1 MCYPHF
7 SFALSY
13 ARYNF
18 FTCYLDEKVLMN
30 YKDKL
35 QQANKEAKAA
45 VVVLFLT
52 IIVWIVAGFGVA
64 PLQIVVFNTPLW
76 IITGCFGTWIFAIAA
91 AIYMSNFVFK
101 DIDLEDEEND
111 LISQYSDS
119 NNSTKNSPDDNGSLT
134 MPQSLRN
141 GSEPSASL
149 DTTDKGGK

>member
-1 MCYPHF
+1 MYYPHI

-45 VVVLFLT
+45 VVALFLT
-52 IIVWIVAGFGVA
+52 IIVWIVSGFGVA

-91 AIYMSNFVFK
+91 AVYMSNFVFK

-111 LISQYSDS
+111 LISHYSDS

-134 MPQSLRN
+134 MPQPLQN
-141 GSEPSASL
+141 GSESSFSL
-149 DTTDKGGK
+149 DATDKEGK

>member
-1 MCYPHF
+1 MCCPRF
-7 SFALSY
+7 SFVLSY

-45 VVVLFLT
+45 VVALFLT

-91 AIYMSNFVFK
+91 AVYMSNFVFK

-119 NNSTKNSPDDNGSLT
+119 NNSAKNSSDDNGSLA
-134 MPQSLRN
+134 MLQSLEN
-141 GSEPSASL
+141 GSEASASL
-149 DTTDKGGK
+149 GTTDKGGK